1 MLSHV
6 TVGVKDLDRALAF
19 YAPVVAELGLAQKFS
34 SREWAGW
41 MQPDANRP
49 LFIISRPFD
58 GRAAEPGN
66 GQMIAFLAASRF
78 IVDAC
83 HAKVLEHGGTSEG
96 GPGLRPQYHPN
107 YCGAYVRDPDG
118 NKLCV
123 CCHDPDPSED

>member
-6 TVGVKDLDRALAF
+6 TIGVKDLDRALAF
-19 YAPVVAELGLAQKFS
+19 YVPVLAELGLVQKLS

-41 MQPDANRP
+41 TPPGADRP
-49 LFIISRPFD
+49 LFTISRPFN

-66 GQMIAFLAASRF
+66 GQMIAFLAASRL

-83 HAKVLEHGGTSEG
+83 HAKALKHGGTSEG
-96 GPGLRPQYHPN
+96 EPGLRPQYHPN
-107 YCGAYVRDPDG
+107 YYGAYVRDPDG

-123 CCHDPDPSED
+123 CCHDPDPGED

>member
-19 YAPVVAELGLAQKFS
+19 YAPVLTERGLAQKFS
-34 SREWAGW
+34 TREWVGW
-41 MQPDANRP
+41 THPNADRP
-49 LFIISRPFD
+49 LFVISRPFD

-66 GQMIAFLAASRF
+66 GQMVAFLAASRF

-83 HAKVLEHGGTSEG
+83 YAKALEHGGTSEG

-107 YCGAYVRDPDG
+107 YYGTYVRDPDG